1 MPQESDATSEN
12 YDRFIER
19 VAETEVVWG
28 LVSDF
33 SGWAHCE
40 SDEDEAIEVIL
51 FWSDRADAEQHRKE
65 EWADHV
71 PTKIDFDEFIEA
83 WLNGMSEDGLLAG
96 PNWDADLNGFEV
108 DPKELA
114 DRLLAE
120 NERIRE
126 GE

>member
-1 MPQESDATSEN
+1 MSQESDPNLEN
-12 YDRFIER
+12 YERFIER
-19 VAETEVVWG
+19 VAETGAVWG

-40 SDEDEAIEVIL
+40 SDEDEAVEVIL

-83 WLNGMSEDGLLAG
+83 WLKGMSEDGVLAG
-96 PNWDADLNGFEV
+96 PNWDADFNGVEV
-108 DPKELA
+108 EAQELA
-114 DRLLAE
+114 NRLLAE
-120 NERIRE
+120 IEE
-126 GE
+126 DQ